1 MKRIQQRIY
10 FEANHIGEGKDWGNQ
25 WATGGTNLPAY
36 ISPSTLSDPTNTY
49 EDGWDLDRCVKKP
62 MNVAAGDYSSRGLYP

>member
-1 MKRIQQRIY
+1 MLILVDEGEFNKESI

-49 EDGWDLDRCVKKP
+49 EGW
-62 MNVAAGDYSSRGLYP
+62 MGIWTGA